1 MTVFKMFRGDDKI
14 YELTV
19 TDKQTGNPV
28 NITDCT
34 IKMTWKENIE
44 DEAYFLQKTADPTD
58 PENGKAEFTI
68 DAADTS
74 SLKKR
79 TEFYFD
85 VQITKT
91 TGKIET
97 LLRGSFVVMMDVT
110 T

>member
-1 MTVFKMFRGDDKI
+1 MSVFKMFRGDDKI

-19 TDKQTGNPV
+19 IDKQTGNPV
-28 NITDCT
+28 DITDCI

-44 DEAYFLQKTADPTD
+44 DITYFLQKTATPTD
-58 PENGKAEFTI
+58 PMNGKAEFTI
-68 DAADTS
+68 DSADTS
-74 SLKKR
+74 SLKER

-91 TGKIET
+91 TGKVET
-97 LLRGSFVVMMDVT
+97 LIKGSFVVEMDVT